1 MRQSRFVD
9 YHQTDDRFL
18 SCGTRTQG
26 RICVPGQQNM
36 ESCFWQMEKGLFHT
50 EIPWRT
56 LLGELWI
63 WFGSGVFLGQCRMP
77 TA

>member
-9 YHQTDDRFL
+9 YHKTDDRFL

-36 ESCFWQMEKGLFHT
+36 ESCFWQMEKGLFHA
-50 EIPWRT
+50 EIPWRA
-56 LLGELWI
+56 L
-63 WFGSGVFLGQCRMP
+63 
-77 TA
+77 